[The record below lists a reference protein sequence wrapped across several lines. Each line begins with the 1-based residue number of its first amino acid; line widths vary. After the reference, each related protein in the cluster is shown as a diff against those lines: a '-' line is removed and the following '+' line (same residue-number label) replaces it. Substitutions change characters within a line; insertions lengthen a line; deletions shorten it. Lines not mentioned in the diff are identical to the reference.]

1 MFSADHHEADH
12 HSRHELDE
20 HTASFVTFM
29 VAGQMFGIAVTSVQ
43 DILTP
48 DVIASVP
55 LGPKEVRGLIN
66 LRGRI
71 VTVVDVRTRLSLP
84 PRDSDDARR
93 GMGVTV
99 ENEGEFYTLLVDSV
113 GDVVSLPA
121 EQREP
126 NPATL
131 EPLWQDIADGVFR
144 TDKTLLVVLDAARL
158 IAIRAKA

>member
-1 MFSADHHEADH
+1 MLSTDHHEADH
-12 HSRHELDE
+12 HGRHELDE
-20 HTASFVTFM
+20 HTASFVTFT

-71 VTVVDVRTRLSLP
+71 VTVIDVRTRLSLP
-84 PRDSDDARR
+84 PLDDSEVHR

-126 NPATL
+126 NPTTL
-131 EPLWQDIADGVFR
+131 EPLWQEIADGVFR